1 MRALCALVLVFYT
14 SAVVAEQMTAAA
26 IIAATKQGDLA
37 AVEGLLAQG
46 VDPDLA
52 DSRNNTALIFAA
64 RDGQTEIARLLL
76 DHGATLDWIDGE
88 GVTPLILA
96 SFKGHGE
103 IVEMLLKRGAD
114 IMIRDQWDRNALD
127 YALRRGEED
136 PIAVQIRQSR

>member
-1 MRALCALVLVFYT
+1 MRALAVLALIFFT
-14 SAVVAEQMTAAA
+14 SAVEAGQTSANA

-37 AVEGLLAQG
+37 AVKDLLAQG
-46 VDPDLA
+46 VAPDLA
-52 DSRNNTALIFAA
+52 DSHNNTALIFAA

-76 DHGATLDWIDGE
+76 DRGATLDWIDAE

-114 IMIRDQWDRNALD
+114 TTIRDQWDRSAFD
-127 YALRRGEED
+127 YALRRGEDD
-136 PIAVQIRQSR
+136 PIALQIRQSR